1 MAKIGFTK
9 KIRFVT
15 FILAI
20 TMFLVAF
27 SGCKNPLKNNHVVG
41 NQINVVDNVYHEVYI
56 EEGYI
61 SNDNGNVIGL
71 HDEAR
76 KILDNA
82 DAIYDGAKE
91 VYLISGQIKG
101 LENKVLG
108 SEGNVLR
115 IVKGN
120 KEYTLE
126 YMYVTRAIRNVNDLS
141 VGRNAFPTM
150 PSNYVLEKNGDY
162 IFGLDIM
169 SKEYTGNVRVPTI
182 KVEGYY
188 VLADDIDVQSTA
200 FMAPNDKVKNVIKA
214 GYADYRPSSAFLQ
227 RTDVGFLGTF
237 DGRGHTIKN
246 LTSWQGGIFGY
257 INGGTIKNTAFI
269 NVCNYWQ
276 GANKNIFADY
286 SVNAHFENLYVK
298 LRAQGS
304 DNGTEEFWSNFFSK
318 GTVHVKDCVLESF
331 ILDKEAVNNT
341 NYLQFLN
348 KSSSSTYENVHCV
361 GSSPL
366 SVVSIYDYYGDKVVK
381 LDVTEKEMMEFDG
394 RDYGEILSEDGD
406 SIVYKKFHSVLY
418 ALDLKFVELVEL
430 TKTGV
435 EKYDTIDKFM
445 AEMKNNSTS
454 VQSFVET
461 GCWNFDSTT
470 GALTWKNI

>member
-1 MAKIGFTK
+1 MAKISFTK
-9 KIRFVT
+9 TIKLIT
-15 FILAI
+15 FLLVVS
-20 TMFLVAF
+20 MFLGAVT
-27 SGCKNPLKNNHVVG
+27 GCKKPQSNNNHVVDT
-41 NQINVVDNVYHEVYI
+41 QINIVDGIYHEVYI

-71 HDEAR
+71 HDSAR
-76 KILDNA
+76 KILDSA
-82 DAIYDGAKE
+82 DAIYDGAKQ

-101 LENKVLG
+101 LEDKVLG
-108 SEGNVLR
+108 SEDNFLR

-120 KEYTLE
+120 KEYTLK

-141 VGRNAFPTM
+141 KNRDAFPIM

-162 IFGLDIM
+162 IFGMDLVA
-169 SKEYTGNVRVPTI
+169 KEYIGNVRVPSI

-188 VLADDIDVQSTA
+188 VLADDIDVGSTA
-200 FMAPNDKVKNVIKA
+200 YMAPGDKVENVIKA
-214 GYADYRPSSAFLQ
+214 GYADYRPSSTFIQ

-257 INGGTIKNTAFI
+257 INGGTIKNTAFV

-298 LRAQGS
+298 LRAQGT
-304 DNGTEEFWSNFFSK
+304 DNGTEEYWSNFFSK
-318 GTVHVKDCVLESF
+318 GTVHVKDCVLESS

-348 KSSSSTYENVHCV
+348 TSAGSTYENVHCV

-366 SVVSIYDYYGDKVVK
+366 SVVSTYDYYGDKVVR
-381 LDVTEKEMMEFDG
+381 LAVTEKEILEFDG
-394 RDYGEILSEDGD
+394 REYGEILSEKGD

-418 ALDLKFVELVEL
+418 AMGLEFVELAES
-430 TKTGV
+430 KSGA

-445 AEMKNNSTS
+445 AEMKNNSTT
-454 VQSFVET
+454 VQSFMET
-461 GCWNFDSTT
+461 GCWNFDSMT